1 MYSSDS
7 EYFIANIDVAVS
19 GQFFGW
25 VMALGSGVKIIS
37 PEKVVNKMKQRIE
50 KIGQLYR

>member
-1 MYSSDS
+1 
-7 EYFIANIDVAVS
+7 
-19 GQFFGW
+19 
-25 VMALGSGVKIIS
+25 MALGSGMKIIL